1 MTVRPLAAVA
11 IASII
16 VCGKVSYAG
25 TLELPAAMTLG
36 NGSQR
41 VDFLPSLPITG
52 RGVLSLR
59 WTDSAG
65 RLIVEDSR
73 PVDPGAGDRI
83 PFALDLRRA
92 VPALNYLVASLTVD
106 CSGAACQPEKSRDTA
121 EATFVTLA
129 PPANWWDYQIIMW
142 QPQSPAAFAT
152 LRRQGVTAGKLFA
165 KEQALDVKGGE
176 AASLFASGLGWYD
189 ENIATDFYAPYH
201 RFFPDRAV
209 NWRYLALQ
217 AQHREEPTS
226 LAPFMRR
233 PSLADPAW
241 RKDVGLRLRNVAMAQ
256 KALRPLYYSLGDETG
271 IADLAAYWD
280 FDYSPVSLEVF
291 RHWLESHYGSLEA
304 LNRQWDTSFQ
314 EWRDVMPLTAAQT
327 VGRPGE
333 NFSAWA
339 DFRQWMDISFADA
352 LREGRD
358 ALHAGDPAALAAIE
372 GGQVP
377 GWGGYDYALLATA
390 VDAFELYDFGNNIE
404 MARSFR
410 PEAPV
415 LTSSGGSDQVE
426 RLRIWRQ
433 ALRGASGLILWDEKG
448 DFAGADGDLGPRGKA
463 MAGQF
468 AELRGG
474 IGALLMNSPTE
485 PAAVAIHYSPASFR
499 TAWMIDQKRQR
510 GAGLEAA
517 TNADHQPDD
526 FTVLRESLCDLLSDL
541 GIAYG
546 FVSSPALEA
555 GNWPAGVPRVLI
567 LPRSLS
573 LSVAEAAGIRR
584 FIDQGGT
591 VLALDQPGTFDEHGR
606 KRPEPLL
613 PGLAIKAAGPLLGYH
628 RHPRGP
634 RADQVRRQIS
644 PKLRA
649 AGGGPA
655 VRLVDEQAGGAVT
668 GVAITRR
675 RNGSVTILGLLNTD
689 AQAVAAAQ
697 SRTILVRLAET
708 SAVTDLRNGQDFGNT
723 EMVRVTLPA
732 CEPVIM
738 SLSPVPLPDVTIEAP
753 PSLRLGETGTV
764 AVGRTGNSPDA
775 VQIFHIEV
783 RNPDG
788 VLMDHYGANLRTTSG
803 AAEHLL
809 PLALNDPPGRWSI
822 TVRDAVSGRQE
833 TSVVM
838 VER

>member
-176 AASLFASGLGWYD
+176 AASLLASGLGWYD

-201 RFFPDRAV
+201 RFFPDKAV

-217 AQHREEPTS
+217 AQHRKDPES
-226 LAPFMRR
+226 LGPFMRR

-256 KALRPLYYSLGDETG
+256 KGLRPLYYSLGDETG

-280 FDYSPVSLEVF
+280 FDFSPVSLEAF
-291 RHWLESHYGSLEA
+291 RHWLERRDGSLEG
-304 LNRQWDTSFQ
+304 LNRQWDRDFR
-314 EWRDVMPLTAAQT
+314 EWRDVMPLTAAQAIA
-327 VGRPGE
+327 RPGE

-339 DFRQWMDISFADA
+339 DFRQWMDISFADT

-377 GWGGYDYALLATA
+377 GWGGYDYALLATV

-404 MARSFR
+404 LARSFR

-448 DFAGADGDLGPRGKA
+448 EFAGADGTSGPRGKA

-474 IGALLMNSPTE
+474 LAALLMNSPAG
-485 PAAVAIHYSPASFR
+485 PAPVAIHYSPASFR

-510 GAGLEAA
+510 GAGLEAT

-526 FTVLRESLCDLLSDL
+526 FTVLRESLCDLLADL
-541 GIAYG
+541 GIAYR
-546 FVSSPALEA
+546 FISSQTLEA
-555 GNWPAGVPRVLI
+555 GEIGGARVLI

-573 LSVAEAAGIRR
+573 LSADEAEGLRR
-584 FIDQGGT
+584 FIDQGGR
-591 VLALDQPGTFDEHGR
+591 VLALDRPGGFDEHGR
-606 KRPEPLL
+606 KRTEPLL
-613 PGLAIKAAGPLLGYH
+613 PDLAVQAAGALMPYH
-628 RHPRGP
+628 AHPRALGSN
-634 RADQVRRQIS
+634 QVRRQFAD
-644 PKLRA
+644 KLRA
-649 AGGGPA
+649 AGAVPA
-655 VRLVDEQAGGAVT
+655 VRLIDEKT
-668 GVAITRR
+668 GREAPGIAITQR
-675 RNGSVTILGLLNTD
+675 RNGAMTILGLLNTD
-689 AQAVAAAQ
+689 AQAMAMPR
-697 SRTILVRLAET
+697 SRSILIRLPET
-708 SAVTDLRNGQDFGNT
+708 RAVTDLRSGREYGETDT
-723 EMVRVTLPA
+723 VKVTLPA
-732 CEPVIM
+732 YEPVIL
-738 SLSPVPLPDVTIEAP
+738 SLSPVAPPDFSIEVP
-753 PSLRLGETGTV
+753 PSLRLGQTATL
-764 AVGRTGNSPDA
+764 AVGRAGTSPDA
-775 VQIFHIEV
+775 VQVFHLEV

-788 VLMDHYGANLRTTSG
+788 VLMDQYCANLRANSG
-803 AAEHLL
+803 TVKRLL
-809 PLALNDPPGRWSI
+809 PLALNDPPGRWSLS
-822 TVRDAVSGRQE
+822 VRDTVSGRQKI
-833 TSVVM
+833 SVVT